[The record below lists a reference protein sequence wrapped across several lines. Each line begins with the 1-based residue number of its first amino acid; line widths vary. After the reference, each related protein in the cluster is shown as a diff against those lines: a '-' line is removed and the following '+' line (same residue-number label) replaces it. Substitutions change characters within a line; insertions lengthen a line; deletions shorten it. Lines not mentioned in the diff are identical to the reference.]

1 MINFDSFIVYISNL
15 SYLAVFLLIIASG
28 IGIPFPEDLVLL
40 LSGYL
45 SYLGIFKLEI
55 AIPVCILGLIAAD
68 NLGYFLGKR
77 GNFIVKR
84 FIKPKFINSCKRY
97 VCRRRTIFLTRFL
110 SGVRVFFP
118 IAAGAGH
125 MPWKKFFIA
134 DTLAILVLGFGLN
147 FIGYYFGNS
156 IEGIFNFIIKADKLV
171 ATGVIILIILII
183 ILLFWGGK
191 ELRKKIF
198 KYKC

>member
-68 NLGYFLGKR
+68 NLGYFLG
-77 GNFIVKR
+77 NIPFVKTH
-84 FIKPKFINSCKRY
+84 Y
-97 VCRRRTIFLTRFL
+97 
-110 SGVRVFFP
+110 
-118 IAAGAGH
+118 
-125 MPWKKFFIA
+125 
-134 DTLAILVLGFGLN
+134 
-147 FIGYYFGNS
+147 
-156 IEGIFNFIIKADKLV
+156 E
-171 ATGVIILIILII
+171 LII
-183 ILLFWGGK
+183 ILIVLASIVPVALHFLK
-191 ELRKKIF
+191 DFKISR
-198 KYKC
+198 